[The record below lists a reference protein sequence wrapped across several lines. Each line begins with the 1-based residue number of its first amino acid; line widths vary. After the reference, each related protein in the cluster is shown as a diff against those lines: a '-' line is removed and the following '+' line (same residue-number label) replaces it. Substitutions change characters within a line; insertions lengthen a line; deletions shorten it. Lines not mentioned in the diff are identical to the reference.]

1 MNNNIFNSN
10 RFYKLIIRNLKNTQ
24 KYWFQGLLIFAG
36 LPLLILLINLL
47 NIGLGISLYERVSF
61 LKVLISSVVI
71 VSPFALFFNYNN
83 PKKGLTEVMLAASV
97 FEKYVV
103 MQLACLFFLP
113 SIILILFGSVDSLLA
128 FLFPQAHEGYVIQ
141 QLIKNSVD
149 WNRITSIILFQQ
161 TVFFFN
167 MLFVNKKAVKTLGV
181 FILYFIALTA
191 TIVITISIWES
202 RIAMADFSN
211 LNFDFSERGLF
222 TIYSNDHPIILFIQ
236 FIRIFTQVVV
246 PLIFMIG
253 SYFVMKNK
261 RY

>member
-1 MNNNIFNSN
+1 MDNNIFNPN
-10 RFYKLIIRNLKNTQ
+10 RFYKLIVRNLKSTQ

-36 LPLLILLINLL
+36 LPLLILLINLSST
-47 NIGLGISLYERVSF
+47 GLAISLNNRMLF
-61 LKVLISSVVI
+61 IDILIRSLAI
-71 VSPFALFFNYNN
+71 VSPFILFFNYNH

-97 FEKYVV
+97 FEKYVA
-103 MQLACLFFLP
+103 MQLACLLFPL
-113 SIILILFGSVDSLLA
+113 IILILFGGVDSLLS
-128 FLFPQAHEGYVIQ
+128 FLFPRVHEGYAIQ
-141 QLIKNSVD
+141 QILNNNID
-149 WNRITSIILFQQ
+149 WNRITSILLFQQ

-202 RIAMADFSN
+202 RIAMADFRN
-211 LNFDFSERGLF
+211 LNFDYTERGLF

-236 FIRIFTQVVV
+236 YIRIFTQVVV
-246 PLIFMIG
+246 PLIFMTG